1 MAKIANSIDHDGLQ
15 TERHS
20 VLDMLDAKNQA
31 SNRVS
36 LRSYCH
42 FSPLVIY

>member
-15 TERHS
+15 AERHS

-36 LRSYCH
+36 FLQDCY
-42 FSPLVIY
+42 